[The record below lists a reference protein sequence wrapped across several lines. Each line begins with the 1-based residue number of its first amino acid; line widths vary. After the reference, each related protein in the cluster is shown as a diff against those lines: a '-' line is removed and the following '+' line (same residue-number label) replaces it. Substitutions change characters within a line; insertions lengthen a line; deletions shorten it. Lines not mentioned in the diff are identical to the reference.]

1 MTSILAVASL
11 LCTLA
16 VGRAAVALAWRD
28 PSREAGGAALAWG
41 IAYPVGVLVVGA
53 WLRALSALGVAWS
66 TPVALAPAIVA
77 VGALVW
83 LWRGSLIDGVGYAA
97 RAAVGADLAGAA
109 RIAWLALLAWL
120 ALRFGFVLT
129 ESLARPPLP
138 WEAWLDTA
146 ARGSV
151 WHALRSPV
159 PFVPAP
165 QWDGV
170 AYLAALPQGHALL
183 PLLDVFTGLVV
194 GRFDDTVIH
203 APWPMFWLAQ
213 VLLAYGAMRAV
224 GASALAALAGAALVG
239 TLPLASAHAAL
250 GGTAALP
257 LATYLLAAAIFAG
270 RAAATRALPD
280 ALLAAV
286 SVAGMLWVSRAGV
299 LWLPVLLPIVAAAV
313 RPAQAMRAVGGLVA
327 AAAVA
332 ASALARTDP
341 FAKGL
346 PAVPPPGVGALAEQL
361 LLLGNWHLLG
371 YAAIALAALAWRQWR
386 TPALIGLSG
395 AVGAGIA
402 VLALFATSSAG
413 RATIGPTG
421 ILGHATTALAPL
433 VALWVARVAWAWVRD
448 AIAHDVPEARPAEAA
463 ATPPAPDAAPS
474 PDAAPAPVANVPP
487 LPPPSP
493 ANTGPR

>member
-1 MTSILAVASL
+1 LTSILAVASL
-11 LCTLA
+11 VCTLA

-28 PSREAGGAALAWG
+28 PSREAGGPALAWG
-41 IAYPVGVLVVGA
+41 IAFPAGVLVVGA
-53 WLRALSALGVAWS
+53 WLRALSMLGVGWS
-66 TPVALAPAIVA
+66 TPFALAPVVVA
-77 VGALVW
+77 LGILAW
-83 LWRGSLIDGVGYAA
+83 LWRRSVVDGARYAA
-97 RAAVGADLAGAA
+97 REVAGADLEGAT
-109 RIAWLALLAWL
+109 RVAWLALLAWL
-120 ALRFGFVLT
+120 ALRFAFVLT

-159 PFVPAP
+159 PFVPAA
-165 QWDGV
+165 QWDGA

-183 PLLDVFTGLVV
+183 PLLDAFTALVV

-213 VLLAYGAMRAV
+213 VLLAYGAIRAA
-224 GASALAALAGAALVG
+224 GADALAALAGATLVG
-239 TLPLASAHAAL
+239 TLPLANAHAAL

-270 RAAATRALPD
+270 RAATTRALPD

-286 SVAGMLWVSRAGV
+286 SVAGMVWVSRAGV
-299 LWLPVLLPIVAAAV
+299 LWLPVLLPIVAAAA
-313 RPAQAMRAVGGLVA
+313 RPAQAVRAVGGLVA

-346 PAVPPPGVGALAEQL
+346 PAAAPPGVGALAEQL

-371 YAAIALAALAWRQWR
+371 YAAIALAALASRQWR
-386 TPALIGLSG
+386 TLALIGLSG
-395 AVGAGIA
+395 AVGAGIV

-433 VALWVARVAWAWVRD
+433 AALWVARVAWAWVSD
-448 AIAHDVPEARPAEAA
+448 AIARDAPEAPPAEAA
-463 ATPPAPDAAPS
+463 ATPPAVD
-474 PDAAPAPVANVPP
+474 DAPAPVADA
-487 LPPPSP
+487 P
-493 ANTGPR
+493 ASRADTGPH